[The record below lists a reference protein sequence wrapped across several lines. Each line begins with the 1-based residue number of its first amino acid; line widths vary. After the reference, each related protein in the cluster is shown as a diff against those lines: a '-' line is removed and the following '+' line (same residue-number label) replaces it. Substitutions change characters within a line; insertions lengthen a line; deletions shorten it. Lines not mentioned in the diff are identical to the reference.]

1 MTRQGHTRQSTRPH
15 PHLVF
20 QKLAAVLGFN
30 KATPASQQ
38 GHTRH
43 STRPHPPVFKPF
55 PTARGESYPESV
67 PTDGPQKTT
76 DLECQ
81 QSVCNRPISSQ
92 KCVVFDFLDFSS
104 GCFGFFLVFLWFCSW
119 FPRAPTSTHT
129 HQTTQNQ
136 KIITLENRLLIGRLH
151 TQRQPSIDPCRGSVA
166 C

>member
-20 QKLAAVLGFN
+20 FYFAAVLGFN

-43 STRPHPPVFKPF
+43 STRPHPPLYKPF
-55 PTARGESYPESV
+55 PTGRGESYPESV

-76 DLECQ
+76 DLEHP

-92 KCVVFDFLDFSS
+92 KCVVFDFLVFSLLFWFFS
-104 GCFGFFLVFLWFCSW
+104 GFFVVLFVVSAGPNLHIHPSNHTKTRKKPLW
-119 FPRAPTSTHT
+119 
-129 HQTTQNQ
+129 
-136 KIITLENRLLIGRLH
+136 II
-151 TQRQPSIDPCRGSVA
+151 DC
-166 C
+166 